1 MVFTHWKLLPRTS
14 VQARNNA
21 DKLRPGAPKTVPG
34 PFRNPPKSTP
44 EAPKSTPERCKTRKN
59 QPRATT
65 NAAGD
70 ARSAQERK
78 MVPTWSKLSTDL
90 CSFGPADPPPYIQ
103 HSIYSS
109 SYHQVDLTRPGTCK
123 QVRRILEGVGEG
135 FGTPKSMFFAYF
147 SMIFRCQNRSAF

>member
-21 DKLRPGAPKTVPG
+21 EKLTPGTPKTVPG

-78 MVPTWSKLSTDL
+78 MVPTWSQQGSQIIRILAPLARRT
-90 CSFGPADPPPYIQ
+90 PPYRYIQ
-103 HSIYSS
+103 HYLQQGIK
-109 SYHQVDLTRPGTCK
+109 QVGLTRLGTATRCGGFWRPGPP
-123 QVRRILEGVGEG
+123 QRIKD
-135 FGTPKSMFFAYF
+135 P
-147 SMIFRCQNRSAF
+147 

>member
-1 MVFTHWKLLPRTS
+1 MVFTHWTLLARTS

-21 DKLRPGAPKTVPG
+21 EKWTPGTPKTVPR
-34 PFRNPPKSTP
+34 PLRNPPKSTP

-78 MVPTWSKLSTDL
+78 MVPTWSQQGGQLLGSL
-90 CSFGPADPPPYIQ
+90 FLWPGGPPPYRYIQ
-103 HSIYSS
+103 HYLQQGIK
-109 SYHQVDLTRPGTCK
+109 QVGLTRLGTAQRCGGFWRPGPP
-123 QVRRILEGVGEG
+123 Q
-135 FGTPKSMFFAYF
+135 
-147 SMIFRCQNRSAF
+147 RSKAPYKLRSKI

>member
-21 DKLRPGAPKTVPG
+21 EKWTPGTPKTIPG

-70 ARSAQERK
+70 AKFTKEAPKIEKWCQHGPNRGGGFLRIFDPSARR
-78 MVPTWSKLSTDL
+78 T
-90 CSFGPADPPPYIQ
+90 PPYRYIQ
-103 HSIYSS
+103 HYLQQGIK
-109 SYHQVDLTRPGTCK
+109 QVGLTRPGTEGS
-123 QVRRILEGVGEG
+123 VRRILEAW
-135 FGTPKSMFFAYF
+135 TPPKEQSSLKS
-147 SMIFRCQNRSAF
+147 

>member
-21 DKLRPGAPKTVPG
+21 EKSTPGTLKTVPG

-65 NAAGD
+65 NAAG
-70 ARSAQERK
+70 SAKCVQEAPK
-78 MVPTWSKLSTDL
+78 SAKWCQHGPNMVPTLGGCL
-90 CSFGPADPPPYIQ
+90 VLGPGGPPPY
-103 HSIYSS
+103 S
-109 SYHQVDLTRPGTCK
+109 SYNMYLQQGIKQVGLTRLGTATRCGGFW
-123 QVRRILEGVGEG
+123 RG
-135 FGTPKSMFFAYF
+135 FGRPKTLIFAVF
-147 SMIFRCQNRSAF
+147 SIKNR